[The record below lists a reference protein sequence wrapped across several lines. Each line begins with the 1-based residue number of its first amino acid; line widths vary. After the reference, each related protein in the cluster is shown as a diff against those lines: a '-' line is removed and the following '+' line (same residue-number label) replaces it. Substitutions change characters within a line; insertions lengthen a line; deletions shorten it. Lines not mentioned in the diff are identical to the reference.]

1 VQAGAAHVK
10 EKGAFALRR
19 DGGAYADHSHIDLA
33 SVWRDMIEGRFH
45 GAAYK
50 ATIERAGG

>member
-45 GAAYK
+45 GGA
-50 ATIERAGG
+50 